1 MRIITR
7 KQEEKF
13 KKELDEK
20 ILELNLDI
28 DYEKDQKNI
37 ALAQVEYLVKE
48 NKKLERYNRENK
60 EELARTKIEL
70 IDTQGFLAQEKE
82 CSQALRKERTKLR
95 KMVTKLGGEWKDG
108 K

>member
-7 KQEEKF
+7 KQEEKY

-48 NKKLERYNRENK
+48 NKKLERYNKENK

-70 IDTQGFLAQEKE
+70 IDTQGFLVQEKE

-95 KMVTKLGGEWKDG
+95 KMVTKLGGEWREQ
-108 K
+108 

>member
-13 KKELDEK
+13 KKEIDEM
-20 ILELNLDI
+20 ILNLKLDI
-28 DYEKDQKNI
+28 DYEKDQKRI
-37 ALAQVEYLVKE
+37 ALNQVEYLVKE
-48 NKKLERYNRENK
+48 NKKLERYNKENK

-95 KMVTKLGGEWKDG
+95 KMITKLGGEWREQ
-108 K
+108 